1 MAINP
6 KLVRDELIRLLPST
20 RFVLVYATED
30 GELITVG
37 SDPMPEDLLS
47 LADAWVAE
55 QREGKYDK
63 LD

>member
-6 KLVRDELIRLLPST
+6 KLVRDELIRLLPSA

-30 GELITVG
+30 GELVAVG
-37 SDPMPEDLLS
+37 SDPMPEDQLS